1 MTLGQLT
8 SGDIELDG
16 LELDH
21 SRPKLGHMAL
31 RILGELGCG
40 DLGPGDIGLDLT
52 R

>member
-16 LELDH
+16 LELDDF
-21 SRPKLGHMAL
+21 RPKLGCMAS
-31 RILGELGCG
+31 RILAELGLG
-40 DLGPGDIGLDLT
+40 DLGPDDIDLDLA